1 MKLQL
6 FVIIAGLVCAVSCS
20 HFSAKELEKKEDD
33 PIKDVH
39 LIFMNHLDVGYSFNN
54 KPGHVLT
61 VINAYFQ
68 EYFPRAVKT
77 ALDLYALGYVER
89 FIYTTHPWLV
99 SLYLDC
105 PPNVVLSGI
114 KLQCP
119 DEKSKESFTDVVK
132 VGFITWHAGP
142 MNMEYE
148 MMDESMLEF
157 AMQLSM
163 DLDARFGFQRKHR
176 TVSQRDV
183 PGTTKAIIP
192 ILNKLGIHAMS
203 IGVNGATAPAD
214 VPPVFLWK
222 NGNSSLITL
231 YHPGGYPAGYGPSPF
246 RPGGLSR
253 KDCAVVKGLSH
264 ALCFAFRSDNQG
276 PPQDYKEVL
285 TVYEIARAQFP
296 NARVHAST
304 FENFTSLLVP
314 FASQLPIVTKEI
326 GDVWIQGSGSD
337 PRKTAEMRAMYRARS
352 LCMEEGKCKLSDP
365 RVYNASRFMLKHSE
379 HTWGSAGNSVD
390 NINWDNSRFYKI
402 LNTPNNIY
410 KNATLFWDEQR
421 NFTNLA
427 LEALGNHTLANMI
440 REEFQQL
447 RPEIPET
454 RSFKTGTPNSD
465 YTCGSYV
472 LRFNSQGVL
481 SRLKDSAGREWASD
495 EFPMG
500 QFVYHTYSANDF
512 QEFFN
517 ATTPYSKDFFLGIGK
532 PNMSKNAQPISNYWE
547 TQMDSLLVNEGII
560 IASLS
565 MVNNVTRTYYGAPA
579 KISLQYNCLDGIW
592 VTVQWFGKVPT
603 RLPEDLTFVF
613 TPAPQTGLTWRLN
626 KIEDMIDPL
635 DVVTNGSQRLH
646 AINRG
651 VFYTDPFLHGL
662 EITSLDSAVVNIL
675 TDQQYVSMIPVP
687 LKPISSVQG
696 VAFNLYNNVWE
707 TNYIFWYPYCKE
719 DIDQKFRF
727 YLNFM

>member
-89 FIYTTHPWLV
+89 FIYTTHPWL
-99 SLYLDC
+99 
-105 PPNVVLSGI
+105 
-114 KLQCP
+114 CP

-157 AMQLSM
+157 AMQL
-163 DLDARFGFQRKHR
+163 R
-176 TVSQRDV
+176 
-183 PGTTKAIIP
+183 TTKAIIP

-547 TQMDSLLVNEGII
+547 TQMDSLLVNEGI
-560 IASLS
+560 
-565 MVNNVTRTYYGAPA
+565 
-579 KISLQYNCLDGIW
+579 W

-646 AINRG
+646 
-651 VFYTDPFLHGL
+651 DPFLHGL